1 MLKATKPGMQH
12 NCIPGV
18 FLFHPKSSFLPF
30 NSLIN
35 LLRLF
40 LWLPALLLYCSILT
54 AQVNVAV
61 VFDRASIETGDTFVM
76 KVIVSGT
83 NAKPDRVDFSA
94 WKDVLPNENIL
105 RRSAWEKSAG
115 RWTSQYTLIFFDALD
130 QELPPLTV
138 LSLAGE
144 PAQSSP
150 VALKVTATPA
160 PNDIEKMEPIRDI
173 KHEPLLWSDFA
184 LLLGLIGLGYGIYY
198 FIFKKKKPAPVAIPV
213 EMPAPVEHVLPHAL
227 ALQKLKKLE
236 QTRPWQHGKIK
247 DYYADLSHILKE
259 YVETRFQVPA
269 LESTTREVEI
279 LLKNKA
285 LQEGRIM
292 TLINVLRQTDL
303 AKYAQALG
311 PDRPHEQFLM
321 KAEEFVQKT
330 ADETI

>member
-1 MLKATKPGMQH
+1 MSYP
-12 NCIPGV
+12 
-18 FLFHPKSSFLPF
+18 FLV
-30 NSLIN
+30 
-35 LLRLF
+35 
-40 LWLPALLLYCSILT
+40 WLPALLFYCSALT

-61 VFDRASIETGDTFVM
+61 VFDRAQIETGDTFVM
-76 KVIVSGT
+76 RVVVSGT
-83 NAKPDRVDFSA
+83 NAKPDRIDFSA
-94 WKDVLPNENIL
+94 WKDILPNENIL
-105 RRSAWEKSAG
+105 RRSTWEKSAG
-115 RWTSQYTLIFFDALD
+115 RWTSQYTLIVFDAVD
-130 QELPPLTV
+130 QEMPPLTV

-144 PAQSSP
+144 QASSNP
-150 VALKVTATPA
+150 VKLKVSATPA
-160 PNDIEKMEPIRDI
+160 PNAIEKMEPVRDI
-173 KHEPLLWSDFA
+173 RHEPLLWSDFA
-184 LLLGLIGLGYGIYY
+184 LLLGLIGLGYGVYH
-198 FIFKKKKPAPVAIPV
+198 FIFKKKKQAPVVVPV
-213 EMPAPVEHVLPHAL
+213 EMPVPVEHVSPHTL

-236 QTRPWQHGKIK
+236 QTRPWQKGNIK
-247 DYYADLSHILKE
+247 EYYADLSHILKE

-292 TLINVLRQTDL
+292 MLINVLRQTDL